1 MKCTDGI
8 FPNVP
13 GLSISVHAYK
23 NEEKRFPRTSCSYTE
38 KKTLTPQP
46 IAVAEIFM
54 QIKDNRFSHVV
65 IKVGALWYL
74 QKKDVRNGGF
84 YSYSKCREKLLF
96 FYQKLLL
103 WRFICICEKELILVN
118 FLFEIWFHK
127 NTVNPTK
134 WVQFPNQRIQTVH
147 SMMAVISTNWFNL

>member
-1 MKCTDGI
+1 MVMKCTDGI

-13 GLSISVHAYK
+13 ALSISVHAYK

-65 IKVGALWYL
+65 IKVGAL
-74 QKKDVRNGGF
+74 
-84 YSYSKCREKLLF
+84 
-96 FYQKLLL
+96 
-103 WRFICICEKELILVN
+103 
-118 FLFEIWFHK
+118 
-127 NTVNPTK
+127 
-134 WVQFPNQRIQTVH
+134 
-147 SMMAVISTNWFNL
+147 